1 MKKLISTFVALLVL
15 AAAAL
20 FVLPSG
26 SANTSLGVKA
36 SPTFAK
42 DVAPIFFNSC
52 AECHRPGEAAP
63 FSLLTY
69 KESRPWAKSIR
80 EKVVNRVMPPWHAD
94 PKHHEFANDRR
105 LSPAQIETIVA
116 WADSGAKEGDPK
128 DLPAAPKFVDGW
140 SIGKPDI
147 VIPMPEE
154 FTLEASGPDEYQYFQ
169 VDTNFKEDVYVQSAE
184 ARPGNR
190 KIVHHIIAFVT
201 PPQGQPKGNRPALSK
216 EEIAKLRAQA
226 EKDSIRYQ
234 DGFLQRT
241 KPDAPVYNDG
251 CAVPSGGG
259 GTRPD
264 GGGTDD
270 GGSLLAGFAPGMNQ
284 AAWPVGT
291 VKKIPAGSKIV
302 FQLHYSKAAGSVQKD
317 RSMLGLIL
325 AKAPVEKELHTKP
338 VANGYFLIPPGAD
351 NHKASACWTVKDDI
365 HIVTLMPH
373 MHVRGKAMQIK
384 AFFPDGSQKEL
395 LNVPGYDFSW
405 QEVYYLKTPLAI
417 PKGTRILVDGYFDN
431 SAKNRFNPDPTKA
444 VRFGEP
450 TYDEMMI
457 GWIDYTVDNKAPKPT
472 TAMK

>member
-1 MKKLISTFVALLVL
+1 MKKSISTLVALLVL

-20 FVLPSG
+20 LALPSG
-26 SANTSLGVKA
+26 SAKTPTGVKA
-36 SPTFAK
+36 SPTYTK

-52 AECHRPGEAAP
+52 VECHRAGEAAP
-63 FSLLTY
+63 FSLMTW

-80 EKVVNRVMPPWHAD
+80 EKVVNREMPPWHAD

-105 LSPAQIETIVA
+105 LTQAQIDTIVA

-169 VDTNFKEDVYVQSAE
+169 VETNFKEDVYVQSAE

-190 KIVHHIIAFVT
+190 KIVHHIIAFVA
-201 PPQGQPKGNRPALSK
+201 PPQPTGNRPQLSK
-216 EEIAKLRAQA
+216 EEITKLRAQA

-241 KPDAPVYNDG
+241 KPETPVYNDG
-251 CAVPSGGG
+251 CSLPSGGG
-259 GTRPD
+259 GSRRD
-264 GGGTDD
+264 GSGNDEGGL
-270 GGSLLAGFAPGMNQ
+270 LLAGYAPGMNQ
-284 AAWPVGT
+284 AIWPVGT
-291 VKKIPAGSKIV
+291 VKKIPAGSKII

-317 RSMLGLIL
+317 RSVLGLIL
-325 AKAPVEKELHTKP
+325 AKTPVEKELHTKP
-338 VANGYFLIPPGAD
+338 VANGYFLIPPGAE
-351 NHKASACWTVKDDI
+351 NHKTTACWTVPEDI
-365 HIVTLMPH
+365 HILTLMPH
-373 MHVRGKAMQIK
+373 MHLRGKAMEIK
-384 AFFPDGSQKEL
+384 AFFPDGSQKQL
-395 LNVPGYDFSW
+395 LNVPDYSFSW
-405 QEVYYLKTPLAI
+405 QEVYYFKNPVAI

-444 VRFGEP
+444 VRWGDP

-457 GWIDYTVDNKAPKPT
+457 GWIDYTVDNKPGKAT